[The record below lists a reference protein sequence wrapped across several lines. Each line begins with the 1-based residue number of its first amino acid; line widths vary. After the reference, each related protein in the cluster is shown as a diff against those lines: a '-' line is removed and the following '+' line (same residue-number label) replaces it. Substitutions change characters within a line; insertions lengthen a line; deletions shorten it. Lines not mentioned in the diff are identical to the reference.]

1 MRISDW
7 SSDVCSSDLNEQ
19 GKPKIARLRLIRHDH
34 LRQQKAVCNRS
45 QQRPECKTEEPA
57 RLPLLS
63 RTQAYFERH
72 RTQQDAQ
79 GQHTQGQVKLS
90 HDTAQTGRASSRER
104 VCQYV

>member
-57 RLPLLS
+57 RLPLLR
-63 RTQAYFERH
+63 RTQAYFERN
-72 RTQQDAQ
+72 RTQQDRTEERRV
-79 GQHTQGQVKLS
+79 GKECVSTC
-90 HDTAQTGRASSRER
+90 RSRWSP
-104 VCQYV
+104 